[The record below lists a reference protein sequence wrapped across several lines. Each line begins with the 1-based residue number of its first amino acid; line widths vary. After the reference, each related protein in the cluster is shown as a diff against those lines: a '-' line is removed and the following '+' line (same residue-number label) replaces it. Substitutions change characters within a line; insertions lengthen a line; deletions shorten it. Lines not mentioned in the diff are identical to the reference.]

1 LSAFHM
7 CKMWRKVAGSIGANL
22 YAAAGRTISG
32 PFTRSVDITCVL
44 LFHSQ
49 AAALG
54 VAHTQN
60 ARRHKTKTT
69 LINFIVVT
77 FFFYLYE
84 TAELEM
90 ATEAPGECLC
100 G

>member
-1 LSAFHM
+1 VYCYSTHKLLLWAL
-7 CKMWRKVAGSIGANL
+7 RIR
-22 YAAAGRTISG
+22 RTQEDR
-32 PFTRSVDITCVL
+32 TL
-44 LFHSQ
+44 
-49 AAALG
+49 
-54 VAHTQN
+54 
-60 ARRHKTKTT
+60 KTT